1 MTCDHAVDLIV
12 DSLLDRLDAEQRRE
26 LDAHLASCASCAA
39 EAERMSEMWEG
50 LGRLPAPEPASGA
63 ALELGRRLAA
73 ERAAIAL
80 LLLGAAGGYGLRGGG
95 PEAVT
100 SSDATTFMLL
110 VRGDER
116 MQAPVSGDA
125 LVREYMDWASS
136 LRERGRLVGANK
148 LMDEP
153 GRWVSTAA
161 AETRLASDVSG
172 YFLITAADYDEAIR
186 IAEDS
191 PHIRYGGTFEI
202 RRVDPLQ

>member
-1 MTCDHAVDLIV
+1 VRCGR
-12 DSLLDRLDAEQRRE
+12 DSAGFPR
-26 LDAHLASCASCAA
+26 
-39 EAERMSEMWEG
+39 
-50 LGRLPAPEPASGA
+50 PN
-63 ALELGRRLAA
+63 LAA
-73 ERAAIAL
+73 ERAGRAERRFRTPLRVAAAIAL